1 MDKVSIH
8 KYIFLGTSLRYLQDC
23 RKGWLIHATEDGYYV
38 ADNIRIFIEELKE
51 LNLHVT
57 ERASSELVTLYGE
70 LREREESETLTQED
84 ATKLAKLMKEI
95 RPTFEAE
102 CKGIYA
108 LITSDKKYSI
118 QRLTSDI
125 GELFSPGV
133 FTKLSDIAISDFN
146 EAGFCIAYERPT
158 AAAFHLLRGCEEVVR
173 QYYKKFIRGKTVPKT
188 WGQITTDLKNKNKG
202 KKPDPIVI
210 NQLIHIKDAFRNP
223 TNHPEKIYDI
233 HEAQDLLG
241 LCIDIVNRMSK
252 AL

>member
-1 MDKVSIH
+1 MDRIPIH
-8 KYIFLGTSLRYLQDC
+8 KYVFLGTSLRYLQDC
-23 RKGWLIHATEDGYYV
+23 AEGWLIHATEDGLYV
-38 ADNIRIFIEELKE
+38 GDNIRIFLEELKE

-57 ERASSELVTLYGE
+57 ERASFQLVDFYRELQKREDGECLSSADAYKLSTLM
-70 LREREESETLTQED
+70 R
-84 ATKLAKLMKEI
+84 EI

-118 QRLTSDI
+118 DRLTSNI
-125 GELFSPGV
+125 EELFSPGV
-133 FTKLSDIAISDFN
+133 FSKLTNIAISDFQ

-158 AAAFHLLRGCEEVVR
+158 AAAFHLLRGSEEVVR
-173 QYYKKFIRGKTVPKT
+173 QYYKKFIRGKAAPKT
-188 WGQITTDLKNKNKG
+188 WGQITTDLKNKNRG

-210 NQLIHIKDAFRNP
+210 NQLVHIKDAFRNP
-223 TNHPEKIYDI
+223 TNHPEKNYDI
-233 HEAQDLLG
+233 HEAQDLMG